1 MRLGLCKLGLN
12 GKKSVL
18 YEFSREFLGYLCRI
32 LMIFSILQTCINYMA
47 FFLQLIDVVL
57 F

>member
-1 MRLGLCKLGLN
+1 MGLN

-18 YEFSREFLGYLCRI
+18 YGFYRDFLGYLCRI
-32 LMIFSILQTCINYMA
+32 LMIFSILQTYINYMA
-47 FFLQLIDVVL
+47 FFLQSIDVVL

>member
-1 MRLGLCKLGLN
+1 MGLN

-18 YEFSREFLGYLCRI
+18 YGFSREFLGYLCQI
-32 LMIFSILQTCINYMA
+32 SIICSILQTCINWMA
-47 FFLQLIDVVL
+47 FFLQVIGVVL